1 MLRAVG
7 VEEFDEYVYRAL
19 LRRPG
24 ATPDDLASIVDA
36 SVDMVGTALSRLTR
50 LGLVR
55 PAEPAGGYAPNDPE
69 PALAALVHRREA
81 ELHGMRSAAVEL
93 AADFRIGQ
101 LRANP
106 GQLVEVVT
114 GLQNIYRR
122 TMEIYESATYE
133 IVAFERPP
141 YAVPPDFDEVATEL
155 PLLERGVALRVV
167 YTAEALNVPKKFDT
181 VRALTEHGELART
194 LPALP
199 LKLMIVDR
207 RVARV
212 PLTSDVYATE
222 SVAII
227 QSSGLLDA
235 LIALFE
241 AYWARAHPIGGGVG
255 AAELSREEAKVLELL
270 SAGYKDEAIARHLQ
284 TSMRTVGRRVERIL
298 ARLDAATRF
307 QAGAQAARRGWL

>member
-7 VEEFDEYVYRAL
+7 VEEFDEDVYRAL

-24 ATPDDLASIVDA
+24 VTPGDLTSIVD
-36 SVDMVGTALSRLTR
+36 STVDVVEAALSRLVG

-55 PAEPAGGYAPNDPE
+55 PPGPAGGYTPNDPE

-81 ELHGMRSAAVEL
+81 ELDGVRAAAAEL
-93 AADFRIGQ
+93 AADFRIGR

-106 GQLVEVVT
+106 EQLVEVVT
-114 GLQNIYRR
+114 GRGDIYRR
-122 TMEIYESATYE
+122 TMELYQGATSE
-133 IVAFERPP
+133 IMAFERPP
-141 YAVPPDFDEVATEL
+141 YAVPPDFDEVANEL
-155 PLLERGVALRVV
+155 PLLDRGVAVRVV
-167 YTAEALNVPKKFDT
+167 YSAEALVLPRKFDI
-181 VRALTEHGELART
+181 VRALAGRGELART

-207 RVARV
+207 RAARV
-212 PLTSDVYATE
+212 SLTSDAYATE
-222 SVAII
+222 SVAVI

-241 AYWARAHPIGGGVG
+241 AYWARAHPIGEGEA
-255 AAELSREEAKVLELL
+255 AAELSEEETKVLELL
-270 SAGYKDEAIARHLQ
+270 GAGFKDEAIARNLR

-298 ARLDAATRF
+298 ARLDADTRF
-307 QAGAQAARRGWL
+307 QAGAQAVRRDWL